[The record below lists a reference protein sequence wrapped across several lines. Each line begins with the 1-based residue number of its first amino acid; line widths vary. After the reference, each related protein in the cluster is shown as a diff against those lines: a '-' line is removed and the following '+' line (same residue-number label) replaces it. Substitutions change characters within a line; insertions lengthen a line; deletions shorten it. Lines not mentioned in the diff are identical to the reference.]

1 MVREMLFSLFL
12 PVENQQPEPK
22 TEEAPTPVKK
32 EPLIVAETKALDGSA
47 PTPPP
52 TSGKKKNPAKK
63 QKTEPG
69 IYDLLVSHRNVS
81 HVLMQNL
88 TAVTL

>member
-1 MVREMLFSLFL
+1 METL
-12 PVENQQPEPK
+12 QPEPK
-22 TEEAPTPVKK
+22 TEQAPPPVKK
-32 EPLIVAETKALDGSA
+32 EPLIVPETKALDGSA

-69 IYDLLVSHRNVS
+69 ICC
-81 HVLMQNL
+81 LM
-88 TAVTL
+88 V

>member
-1 MVREMLFSLFL
+1 MYSISFSVELIAHEMFSIFL
-12 PVENQQPEPK
+12 LVENQQPEAK
-22 TEEAPTPVKK
+22 TEQAPPPVKK

-69 IYDLLVSHRNVS
+69 IYY
-81 HVLMQNL
+81 LM
-88 TAVTL
+88 V

>member
-1 MVREMLFSLFL
+1 MYGGNGCEFFFYLFL

-22 TEEAPTPVKK
+22 TEPVPPPVKK
-32 EPLIVAETKALDGSA
+32 EPLIVPETRTLDGLA

-69 IYDLLVSHRNVS
+69 IITVYYKIL
-81 HVLMQNL
+81 
-88 TAVTL
+88 